1 MAKYTRCTLRSKA
14 VEFRQ
19 NYSGMIA
26 VGVDGWLVGNYWTA
40 AEAVLA
46 ASECVRLAHGC
57 GTRTVTIPARTR
69 RLVDDMETTRENNG
83 EKR

>member
-1 MAKYTRCTLRSKA
+1 MANYTRCTLRSKA
-14 VEFRQ
+14 VEFRR

-46 ASECVRLAHGC
+46 ASESVRVAAGC
-57 GTRTVTIPARTR
+57 GDRAPTIPARTR
-69 RLVDDMETTRENNG
+69 REVDDMETTRETQG
-83 EKR
+83 ERR